1 MRRILVTGSAGV
13 LGFGVRLIAGEQ
25 PDREFVFSTRTDCDL
40 RDADACRRLVRRVA
54 PDAVIH
60 LAAVSGG
67 VALSL
72 RYPAT
77 LLRDNVLMTVNML
90 EAVRLGGVGK
100 IVMALSSGM
109 YSPAAPQPIREASV
123 HHGPAHESNYSY
135 AYAKRLIEP
144 AVRAYRAEYGLNVI
158 GLVPNGMFGEGDDV
172 GLESA
177 SMPAALMRRFYEGR
191 DARTDLVV
199 WGDGS
204 PLRELTYARDMAR
217 AFLWGLDHYEGP
229 EILNVGTSD
238 ELSVRDVAFLIA
250 EELGIDRR
258 RIVFDRTKPSG
269 VFRKQTD
276 TSRFAKLS
284 GLTFTPFRVGLRNTL
299 AWLRDNYGAAV
310 RGEPPAALAGHHAE
324 RQP

>member
-1 MRRILVTGSAGV
+1 M
-13 LGFGVRLIAGEQ
+13 RLIASEYL
-25 PDREFVFSTRTDCDL
+25 DREFVFSTRTDCDL
-40 RDADACRRLVRRVA
+40 RDAEACRRLVRRVE
-54 PDAVIH
+54 PDAVMH

-67 VALSL
+67 VALSM

-90 EAVRLGGVGK
+90 EAARLCRVGK
-100 IVMALSSGM
+100 IIMALSSGM
-109 YSPAAPQPIREASV
+109 YSPDAPQPIRAESV
-123 HHGPAHESNYSY
+123 HCGAAHESNYSY

-158 GLVPNGMFGEGDDV
+158 GLVPNGMFGEGDDFGV
-172 GLESA
+172 ESA

-191 DARTDLVV
+191 DVTDDLVV

-204 PLRELTYARDMAR
+204 PLRELTYSRDMAR
-217 AFLWGLDHYEGP
+217 AFLWGLDHYEEG
-229 EILNVGTSD
+229 EILNVGTSV
-238 ELSVRDVAFLIA
+238 ELSVMDVAFLIA
-250 EELGIDRR
+250 EELRIDRR

-284 GLTFTPFRVGLRNTL
+284 GLTFTPFPVGLRNTL
-299 AWLRDNYGAAV
+299 AWLRENYEAAV
-310 RGEPPAALAGHHAE
+310 RGEAPPALAGDHAE
-324 RQP
+324 RRS